1 MIVCDGG
8 ICDVVIMLIEMK
20 EIKVVGII
28 MIVDVGVKLIDI
40 IYEVLV
46 VDLIGFEFVCG
57 ILGSV
62 GGVVYMNVGVYGGE
76 IKDVF

>member
-40 IYEVLV
+40 IYEVLA